1 MIKKSIILSLISLFT
16 YLISLISQL
25 NIAYS
30 FGTSRQLDIFFIAS
44 SIPILIG
51 ALISNAMSYSLIPH
65 LLNNKFTNPINY
77 ISYIRNFLLKS
88 MFLFLCFSVFFLLL
102 YYLVTPYVYKSYSNS
117 ELNLIKIISFIFF
130 LNMLLS
136 LINGILISII
146 NANEKYS
153 IAMLSNIF
161 PYLFSIISVILLNDI
176 LGIKSLAI
184 GNLFGTLASTLLLL
198 SISPKEIFQFKYE
211 SEFNLDIFNFY
222 KKMVYAI
229 IAMLCFTFFQSSDGY
244 WTSDLGSSKMS
255 YISYCQRLLVAIG
268 SIIIIGPSTIFIPK
282 LTNLYNKTDK
292 LDFYNSIIDILILLI
307 AFSTIIVSLI
317 LKYSNEIIKI
327 IFYRGNFTL
336 KDVSSLSLIL
346 PYMLIGMIF
355 MICVVVLF
363 RILFIANLQKFAA
376 SIGFTC
382 ALLYFILSGLLS
394 NVFDI
399 NGISYA
405 YLITWFIVFIITI
418 FLLFKSN
425 LKLLLNKRI
434 AFFLFFQ
441 LFFLIVLNFII
452 YKISIIDSSNF
463 LIILKIILIGLITFF
478 VYFILTTFILKIKPI
493 DKFFFLLIPKILTKE
508 KINFEL

>member
-1 MIKKSIILSLISLFT
+1 MI
-16 YLISLISQL
+16 
-25 NIAYS
+25 
-30 FGTSRQLDIFFIAS
+30 
-44 SIPILIG
+44 
-51 ALISNAMSYSLIPH
+51 
-65 LLNNKFTNPINY
+65 
-77 ISYIRNFLLKS
+77 
-88 MFLFLCFSVFFLLL
+88 
-102 YYLVTPYVYKSYSNS
+102 
-117 ELNLIKIISFIFF
+117 
-130 LNMLLS
+130 
-136 LINGILISII
+136 
-146 NANEKYS
+146 
-153 IAMLSNIF
+153 
-161 PYLFSIISVILLNDI
+161 
-176 LGIKSLAI
+176 
-184 GNLFGTLASTLLLL
+184 
-198 SISPKEIFQFKYE
+198 
-211 SEFNLDIFNFY
+211 
-222 KKMVYAI
+222 YAI

-336 KDVSSLSLIL
+336 KDVSNLSLIL

-434 AFFLFFQ
+434 AFFIFFQ
-441 LFFLIVLNFII
+441 LFFLIILNFII
-452 YKISIIDSSNF
+452 YKISITDSSNF

-478 VYFILTTFILKIKPI
+478 VYFIFTAFILKIKPI
-493 DKFFFLLIPKILTKE
+493 DKFFFLLFPKILTKE